1 VVEKNESFFAVCA
14 CHESSENIAV
24 AIAEFR
30 RDCRGVVNGNFV
42 LDACQVCGGHAT
54 DPASLSCHITLVAVV
69 ASLFALGLVIIF
81 YRHIIAKV
89 IQTCLKRQT
98 ETISASDSIG
108 IPNPRFEDTQNMSN
122 LSYADAEFTP
132 GKVQQE
138 TECLNSG
145 ETKFRVDNTHI
156 QKLKSRLRA
165 VGAAPSPDDLRT
177 RAVPPAQVS
186 AASAPQSYLDFQA
199 ALHEA
204 QSPRAP
210 ASANAQGAKA
220 RAQGRNAQGRQD
232 AEFTPGKVQQE
243 TECLNSGDVSGD
255 LKIASEN
262 SCRTDHPVS
271 HLDSNFSNCIKTSSI
286 AEADITIEI
295 DQMPNQ
301 LRTYSE
307 TKFRVDNTHIQKLKS
322 RLRAVGAA
330 PSPDDLRTR
339 AVPPAQ
345 VSAASAPQS
354 YLDFQAALHEAQSP
368 RAPASANAQ
377 GAKARAQGRNA
388 QGRQGMPPSDR
399 WAAIS
404 QRVQSTAS
412 SANDNFDDP
421 DAGAA
426 PSPDD
431 LRTRA
436 VPPAQVSAA
445 SAPQS
450 YLDRQAALHEAQS
463 PRAPASANAQGAKA
477 RAQGRNAQGRQGMP
491 PSDRWAA
498 ISQRVQSTASS
509 ANDNFDD
516 PDAGAAPSPDDLRT
530 RAVPPAQV

>member
-1 VVEKNESFFAVCA
+1 MINVNEASNFLTLYCRCVTLRHTELFGNWMESCDTTVIQKNGSLFAVCA
-14 CHESSENIAV
+14 CHESFENIAV

-81 YRHIIAKV
+81 YRHIIVKE
-89 IQTCLKRQT
+89 IQTCRKRQT

-122 LSYADAEFTP
+122 FADAEFTA

-138 TECLNSG
+138 TECLS
-145 ETKFRVDNTHI
+145 
-156 QKLKSRLRA
+156 
-165 VGAAPSPDDLRT
+165 
-177 RAVPPAQVS
+177 
-186 AASAPQSYLDFQA
+186 
-199 ALHEA
+199 
-204 QSPRAP
+204 
-210 ASANAQGAKA
+210 
-220 RAQGRNAQGRQD
+220 
-232 AEFTPGKVQQE
+232 
-243 TECLNSGDVSGD
+243 SGDVSGD

-301 LRTYSE
+301 LRAYSE

-345 VSAASAPQS
+345 VSTASVPQS
-354 YLDFQAALHEAQSP
+354 YSF
-368 RAPASANAQ
+368 
-377 GAKARAQGRNA
+377 
-388 QGRQGMPPSDR
+388 
-399 WAAIS
+399 
-404 QRVQSTAS
+404 
-412 SANDNFDDP
+412 F
-421 DAGAA
+421 
-426 PSPDD
+426 
-431 LRTRA
+431 
-436 VPPAQVSAA
+436 
-445 SAPQS
+445 
-450 YLDRQAALHEAQS
+450 
-463 PRAPASANAQGAKA
+463 
-477 RAQGRNAQGRQGMP
+477 
-491 PSDRWAA
+491 
-498 ISQRVQSTASS
+498 
-509 ANDNFDD
+509 
-516 PDAGAAPSPDDLRT
+516 
-530 RAVPPAQV
+530 